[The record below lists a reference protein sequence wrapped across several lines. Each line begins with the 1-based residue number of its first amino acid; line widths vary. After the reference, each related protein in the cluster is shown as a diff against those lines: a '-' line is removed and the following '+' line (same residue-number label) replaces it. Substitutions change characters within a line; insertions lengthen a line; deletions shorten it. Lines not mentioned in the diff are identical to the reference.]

1 MPSAR
6 TDKTSIPQNP
16 PEGAHHNPQTVSRD
30 DREPLDD
37 SESPARQDP
46 HNIRFSSQLSSIP
59 STIPATLG
67 YPVPLAE
74 PPLWT
79 EQGPETTSKGEQNL
93 SHDHQFDLAGLP
105 RRDSHSSGTSR
116 KLMSVRGSGTSIG
129 SRRTRY
135 RDEESTLSPTAS
147 YEASERTALLGSLGP
162 QEGDESTPEYTTI
175 RWQNATGPTKN
186 QKIWQREAQVLA
198 RYSRSLI
205 LTCMLQYSLPMASI
219 FTVGHIGKI
228 ELGAVSLA
236 SMTVN
241 ITGYAVYQGLAT
253 SLDTL
258 CAQAYGSGNKV
269 LVGLQ
274 MQRMIYFLWVMTI
287 PIGIIW
293 LSGTQ
298 ILEAI
303 VPEKETAA
311 LAGLYLKVVLF
322 GAPGYAVFES
332 GKRFAQAQGLFSA
345 TLYVLLLCAPLNA
358 FLNWLFVWVSP
369 WRSSII
375 NGVLTVHQQ
384 LGWGFVGA
392 PIAVA
397 STANLMPICL
407 FLYIRFVDGMEC
419 WGGLSRKAFK
429 NWGPMVRLALPGLI
443 MVMAEYLAFEFL
455 TLAASWISTTHLAA
469 QSVLSTFVVLACQLS
484 FPLSI
489 SASTRIANLIGA
501 THFNTAQ
508 VTARVSL
515 IAACFVG
522 VCNMIILNSLRHRIP
537 WILTND
543 ADVAELVAKVLPLCA
558 AMQLLDALA
567 ANCSGI
573 LRGLGKQAIGGWV
586 GVFSYYA
593 VGLPISLGTGFG
605 LHWDLYGFWAV
616 SSHRPFPLSQ
626 S

>member
-1 MPSAR
+1 MPS
-6 TDKTSIPQNP
+6 TQIDKASISQNL
-16 PEGAHHNPQTVSRD
+16 PEGAHHNALMVSRD
-30 DREPLDD
+30 DRETLDD
-37 SESPARQDP
+37 SESPAARQGF
-46 HNIRFSSQLSSIP
+46 HNIRFCNQLSCIP
-59 STIPATLG
+59 STMPATLG
-67 YPVPLAE
+67 YPVPLAGP
-74 PPLWT
+74 PPLAM
-79 EQGPETTSKGEQNL
+79 QGPETTSRGEQNL
-93 SHDHQFDLAGLP
+93 LHDPRFEFAGLL
-105 RRDSHSSGTSR
+105 RRDSHSSSTSR
-116 KLMSVRGSGTSIG
+116 ERMSVRGSGMSIG
-129 SRRTRY
+129 SGRTRY
-135 RDEESTLSPTAS
+135 SDERSTLIPTEI
-147 YEASERTALLGSLGP
+147 YEASETTALLRSLGP
-162 QEGDESTPEYTTI
+162 PEGDESTPENTTKK
-175 RWQNATGPTKN
+175 WQNATGPTKN
-186 QKIWQREAQVLA
+186 QTNWQREAKVLA
-198 RYSRSLI
+198 KYSRSLI
-205 LTCMLQYSLPMASI
+205 LTSMLQYSLPMASI
-219 FTVGHIGKI
+219 FSVGHIGKI

-236 SMTVN
+236 SMTAN
-241 ITGYAVYQGLAT
+241 ITGYALYQGLAT

-258 CAQAYGSGNKV
+258 CPQAYGSGNKV

-274 MQRMIYFLWVMTI
+274 MQRMIYFLWIMTI
-287 PIGIIW
+287 PIGVIW
-293 LSGTQ
+293 LAGTH
-298 ILEAI
+298 ILEAV

-322 GAPGYAVFES
+322 GAPGYAIFES

-345 TLYVLLLCAPLNA
+345 TLYVLLVCAPLNA
-358 FLNWLFVWVSP
+358 LLNWLFVWVSV
-369 WRSSII
+369 WRSSKITQ
-375 NGVLTVHQQ
+375 VLMVHQR

-429 NWGPMVRLALPGLI
+429 NWGPMVRLAIPGLI

-455 TLAASWISTTHLAA
+455 TLAASWISATHLAA
-469 QSVLSTFVVLACQLS
+469 QSVLSTLVVLACQLY

-501 THFNTAQ
+501 TLSNTAQ

-515 IAACFVG
+515 IAACCVG

-543 ADVAELVAKVLPLCA
+543 ADVAGLVAKVLPLCA

-586 GVFSYYA
+586 GLFSYYA

-616 SSHRPFPLSQ
+616 SSHEPFSL
-626 S
+626 

>member
-1 MPSAR
+1 
-6 TDKTSIPQNP
+6 
-16 PEGAHHNPQTVSRD
+16 
-30 DREPLDD
+30 
-37 SESPARQDP
+37 
-46 HNIRFSSQLSSIP
+46 
-59 STIPATLG
+59 
-67 YPVPLAE
+67 
-74 PPLWT
+74 
-79 EQGPETTSKGEQNL
+79 
-93 SHDHQFDLAGLP
+93 
-105 RRDSHSSGTSR
+105 
-116 KLMSVRGSGTSIG
+116 MSVRGSGMSIG
-129 SRRTRY
+129 FGRTRY

-147 YEASERTALLGSLGP
+147 YEAFERTALLGSLGP
-162 QEGDESTPEYTTI
+162 PEGDESTPENTNK

-186 QKIWQREAQVLA
+186 QTNWQREAKVLA
-198 RYSRSLI
+198 KYSRSLI

-219 FTVGHIGKI
+219 FSVGHIGKI

-258 CAQAYGSGNKV
+258 CAQAYGSGNKI

-293 LSGTQ
+293 LAGTQ

-303 VPEKETAA
+303 VAEKETAA
-311 LAGLYLKVVLF
+311 LAGLYLKVVLL

-332 GKRFAQAQGLFSA
+332 GKRFTQAQGLFSA
-345 TLYVLLLCAPLNA
+345 TLYVLLVCAPLNA
-358 FLNWLFVWVSP
+358 FLNWLFVW
-369 WRSSII
+369 
-375 NGVLTVHQQ
+375 Q

-397 STANLMPICL
+397 STTNLMPICL

-443 MVMAEYLAFEFL
+443 MVMTEYLAFEFL

-469 QSVLSTFVVLACQLS
+469 QSVLSTLVVLACQLS
-484 FPLSI
+484 FTLSI

-501 THFNTAQ
+501 TLPNTAQ

-515 IAACFVG
+515 IAACCVG
-522 VCNMIILNSLRHRIP
+522 VCNMIILNGLRHRLP

-543 ADVAELVAKVLPLCA
+543 TDVAELVAKVLPLCA

-586 GVFSYYA
+586 GLFSYYA

-605 LHWDLYGFWAV
+605 LHWDLYGFWAGSAIGLV
-616 SSHRPFPLSQ
+616 LVVAIEGWYIYKTSWEKAVESAMERNTMG
-626 S
+626 